1 MTEQYN
7 QRNINNPKTSR
18 TVTPAAGATDVEITP
33 DDGTLLVDTAN
44 AAVDVNLPLAA
55 NNPGPFTVIATTA
68 GASGNAATLAVQA
81 GDTLVVPAG
90 TAAAMTTDGATR
102 TARSDGTNT
111 WYIVAA
117 LD

>member
-18 TVTPAAGATDVEITP
+18 SNTPAAGATDVEVTP
-33 DDGTLLVDTAN
+33 DDGTLLVDTTN
-44 AAVDVNLPLAA
+44 AAVDVNLPPAA
-55 NNPGPFTVIATTA
+55 NNPGPFTVIAPTA
-68 GASGNAATLAVQA
+68 GASGNAATLDVQT
-81 GDTLVVPAG
+81 GDTLVIPAG
-90 TAAAMTTDGATR
+90 TAAAMATDGATR
-102 TARSDGTNT
+102 TAVSDGVNT